1 MPRNKGTTS
10 LSKEEVK
17 QISKELFD
25 LRFSEWVDNNWGNP
39 DAYEYEKTFDTMIKG
54 CLQEIM
60 QLAAGPTPKDKN
72 LKKN

>member
-1 MPRNKGTTS
+1 MSRKKSTVS

-17 QISKELFD
+17 QVSKELFD
-25 LRFSEWVDNNWGNP
+25 LRFSAWLDKNWGNP
-39 DAYEYEKTFDTMIKG
+39 DAYEYEKSFDQMIKE
-54 CLQEIM
+54 CLQELM

>member
-1 MPRNKGTTS
+1 MPRRKSDIS

-17 QISKELFD
+17 QVSKDLFD
-25 LRFSEWVDNNWGNP
+25 LRFSEWVDKNWENP
-39 DAYEYEKTFDTMIKG
+39 DAYEYERTFDTMIKA

-60 QLAAGPTPKDKN
+60 QLSTGPTPKDKN